1 MPEGDVLQ
9 GGDALGANVAGLAGE
24 VLREDRRIT
33 SYNVC
38 YTKLLRTCQQ
48 FEALFIQSMFKTMRD
63 SVPEGGVIE
72 KGNADGIYQS
82 LFDQEVATQAARHN
96 GIGIADMLYE
106 QLSRDGEDE

>member
-1 MPEGDVLQ
+1 MKL
-9 GGDALGANVAGLAGE
+9 NV
-24 VLREDRRIT
+24 DP
-33 SYNVC
+33 
-38 YTKLLRTCQQ
+38 KLLLSQATTPDTARNVKRNNPEALKKTCQQ

-63 SVPEGGVIE
+63 SVPEGGLIE